1 MNRSASFAKGRVINI
16 LRRTLF
22 VLALPVTA
30 FVVLWLFSEQIRDF
44 VIPAQKRFFAPS
56 LQKVLEVFPETWL
69 LERET
74 PAGTLP
80 SRLVHDVVPSLV
92 RLAEG
97 YALALLIGVGLGV
110 AIGSSRRLRS
120 FVEPVLE
127 FLRAIPPPAL
137 VPVLFLLAGI
147 GGTTKV
153 LVIISGCIW
162 PILLNTVEGVRGVD
176 PTLDDTCRSYRVGG
190 LLRLRTFILR
200 SASPQI
206 VTGARQALSVG
217 IILMVISELKA
228 STEGLGHS
236 IQQFTEGF
244 QYPQMW
250 AGVLLLGLIGVLLSL
265 VFRFVESRV
274 LSWYHGLRAAERAAG

>member
-1 MNRSASFAKGRVINI
+1 MINV
-16 LRRTLF
+16 LRRVFF
-22 VLALPVTA
+22 VLALPATV
-30 FVVLWLFSEQIRDF
+30 FVVLWFFSQDIRDALLP
-44 VIPAQKRFFAPS
+44 VQKRFFLPS
-56 LQKVLEVFPETWL
+56 LQKILDVFPDTWL
-69 LERET
+69 LERQT
-74 PAGTLP
+74 PAGPLP
-80 SRLVHDVVPSLV
+80 PRVLHDVVPSLV
-92 RLAEG
+92 RLGEG

-110 AIGSSRRLRS
+110 AIGSSRPLRS
-120 FVEPVLE
+120 LVEPVLE

-147 GGTTKV
+147 GDTTKI

-176 PTLDDTCRSYRVGG
+176 LLLADTCRSYRVGG
-190 LLRLRTFILR
+190 LLRLRMFILR

-206 VTGARQALSVG
+206 MTGARQALSVG

-228 STEGLGHS
+228 SSEGLGHT
-236 IQQFTEGF
+236 IQEFTEGF

-265 VFRFVESRV
+265 LFRVVEHRV
-274 LSWYHGLRAAERAAG
+274 LIWYHGQRAAERART